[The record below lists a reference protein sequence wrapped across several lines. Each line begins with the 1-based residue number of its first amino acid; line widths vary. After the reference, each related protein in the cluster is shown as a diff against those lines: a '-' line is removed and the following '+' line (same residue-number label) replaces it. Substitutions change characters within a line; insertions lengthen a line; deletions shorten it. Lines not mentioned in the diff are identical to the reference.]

1 MRCTNT
7 PSKLWENWRFFSQSR
22 GFILKCAGYVL
33 LPVIILIAW
42 NHRENL
48 LKLGLDFWIQTG
60 IFSISAAAAI
70 AIIYYNGKQK
80 RMQMLTDLIV
90 RQRAN
95 ERLQEAIRQI
105 TTWRMA
111 KIPLTEF
118 MDPNCEERKQIMR
131 VLNHHEFI
139 AVGIRLGAFD
149 ESTYKT
155 TQHGIVIRLWDDAEG
170 FINGIR
176 QMRKSNTPFQ
186 DLERIVLHWKRNP
199 LKPLRKYKPLVQPVK
214 AGADERRS

>member
-1 MRCTNT
+1 MQRKT
-7 PSKLWENWRFFSQSR
+7 PSRLWENWKFFSQTR
-22 GFILKCAGYVL
+22 GFFWRCGGVL
-33 LPVIILIAW
+33 LLLVIILTAL
-42 NHRENL
+42 HYRKNL
-48 LKLGLDFWIQTG
+48 LELDLDFWIQSG
-60 IFSISAAAAI
+60 IFSVSAAAAI
-70 AIIYYNGKQK
+70 AVIYYNGKQM
-80 RMQMLTDLIV
+80 RMQALTNIIV

-105 TTWRMA
+105 TTWRMD
-111 KIPLTEF
+111 KVPLTEF
-118 MDPNCEERKQIMR
+118 MDPNCEERKQIMQ

-149 ESTYKT
+149 ENTYKA
-155 TQHGIVIRLWDDAEG
+155 TQHGIVTRLWDDAEG

-199 LKPLRKYKPLVQPVK
+199 LKPLKKCRHSVQLAK
-214 AGADERRS
+214 TGADERRS